1 MGRQKKVKRRL
12 LFLKALLF
20 LSGAGF
26 WGKKDLKAQ
35 AKPAMVKV
43 SATKSSKK
51 RKQGKGNTLQTHK
64 APKITKPPQPIVVS
78 VTANKTPAKQK
89 ANGPVKAPPTHK
101 IATPTKTPTPPK
113 ATPAKLTKALATK
126 KTPAPKAAAASKKES
141 VAKASDFELKAPLH
155 KARVSSPFGFRHHPV
170 LHKRKLHKGM
180 DFAAKKGTPIKAAAD
195 GVVVLAQHAGGYGKY
210 ILIKHADGYSTG
222 YAHLSRYHK
231 GIKAGTKVTK
241 GMLIGY
247 VGNTGRSTGAH
258 LHFELIKNGRHIN
271 PKNFLST

>member
-51 RKQGKGNTLQTHK
+51 RKQGKGNTSQTHK

-89 ANGPVKAPPTHK
+89 ATSPV
-101 IATPTKTPTPPK
+101 KTPTTQK
-113 ATPAKLTKALATK
+113 TATPAKLTKVSATK
-126 KTPAPKAAAASKKES
+126 KTPAPKAAPAAKQEP
-141 VAKASDFELKAPLH
+141 AANASDFELKAPLH

-180 DFAAKKGTPIKAAAD
+180 DFAATKGTPIKAAAD

-210 ILIKHADGYSTG
+210 VLIKHKDGYSTG

-231 GIKAGTKVTK
+231 GIKAGTKVKK

>member
-51 RKQGKGNTLQTHK
+51 RKQGKGNTLHTHK

-78 VTANKTPAKQK
+78 LTADKASATQKTTSPAKTTN
-89 ANGPVKAPPTHK
+89 A
-101 IATPTKTPTPPK
+101 PK
-113 ATPAKLTKALATK
+113 ATTANTVAATK
-126 KTPAPKAAAASKKES
+126 KTPAPKAAPASKKDP

-195 GVVVLAQHAGGYGKY
+195 GVIVLAQHAGGYGKY
-210 ILIKHADGYSTG
+210 VLIKHKDGYSTG